1 MECKSPPSLKML
13 KRRAQTWLEKQDILT
28 KVINL
33 LLNLSPQE
41 RLIYCHFFMICIE
54 RVWRMVMTCRLHIS
68 AYLDKSEGHYLR
80 VLSPLVRLRAW
91 FPVPFRFALFL
102 FIWQIKPQIDW
113 AESALNGVA
122 DAVRAG
128 LAEAGI
134 PILTKPLRCCS
145 YLPNPRIRKLSLGS
159 NCPMNLMDSD

>member
-1 MECKSPPSLKML
+1 MECLSPPSLKIL

-33 LLNLSPQE
+33 LLNLFPQE

-54 RVWRMVMTCRLHIS
+54 SEKWSRPVICTS
-68 AYLDKSEGHYLR
+68 AAYLDKSEGHYLR
-80 VLSPLVRLRAW
+80 VLSPLARLRAW

-145 YLPNPRIRKLSLGS
+145 YLPNPRIRKLGLGS
-159 NCPMNLMDSD
+159 DCPMNLMDSD